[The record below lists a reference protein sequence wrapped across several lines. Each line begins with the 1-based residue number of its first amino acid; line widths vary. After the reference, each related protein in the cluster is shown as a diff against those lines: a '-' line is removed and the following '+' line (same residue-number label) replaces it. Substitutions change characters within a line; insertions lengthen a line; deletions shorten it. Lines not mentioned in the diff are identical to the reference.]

1 MFGGGSKEAYQEQ
14 LEARLDKHRRRQR
27 KAALDQKIINSKALR
42 AQRLAALKKLEE
54 DGRDA
59 QLVWF
64 HASLISHTLHC
75 NHIIKTVYGDPRQLL
90 VSQTAQL
97 LMKWGLQRGKRGS

>member
-59 QLVWF
+59 QLVWLPCF
-64 HASLISHTLHC
+64 PHQSHITQC

-97 LMKWGLQRGKRGS
+97 LMK